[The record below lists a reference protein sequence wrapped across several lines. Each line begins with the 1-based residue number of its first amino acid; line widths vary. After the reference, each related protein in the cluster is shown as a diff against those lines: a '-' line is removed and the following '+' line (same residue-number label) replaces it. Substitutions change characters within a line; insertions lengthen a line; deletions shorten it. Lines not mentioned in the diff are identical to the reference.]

1 MTTSP
6 ATRRLVLSTA
16 LAGMLTVALVA
27 CSGSAAPTSTAN
39 AVDPASAAPNDAD
52 AAAPGA
58 STDPAGPGHEG
69 RGRDGR
75 RLPDRDGHRR
85 GRHLHLPGHGP
96 EQGLRGPG
104 VRHVGRHG
112 A

>member
-39 AVDPASAAPNDAD
+39 AVDPATAAPNGAD

-58 STDPAGPGHEG
+58 STDPADTGGDADPVCALVTKDE
-69 RGRDGR
+69 
-75 RLPDRDGHRR
+75 
-85 GRHLHLPGHGP
+85 
-96 EQGLRGPG
+96 
-104 VRHVGRHG
+104 VATAVGYPIATVTG
-112 A
+112 AGGTCIFQATD